1 MRKGKVMVQTHN
13 AESPILQAVATLQI
27 DEYLEHE
34 QAMRQAMKLPPFGAL
49 AQLSGGGVDDVAATL
64 ASNVFLNVSASR
76 DGSYLV
82 KAQDW
87 KTLVEVFDAL
97 EMTKGVKLK
106 IQVDPARV

>member
-1 MRKGKVMVQTHN
+1 MGDLRRGLGVH
-13 AESPILQAVATLQI
+13 ARARSHAVVRARA
-27 DEYLEHE
+27 D
-34 QAMRQAMKLPPFGAL
+34 R
-49 AQLSGGGVDDVAATL
+49 
-64 ASNVFLNVSASR
+64 VSASR